1 MSVEE
6 IEDFLGGKYKNKS
19 VEDVMEDFGCPT
31 NTDNPF
37 RVFLRMNNA
46 GLLINNTAGRS
57 LPYNRLPYNRLPSI
71 DEQEDKVP
79 VQSSVDSSENSS
91 GSC

>member
-1 MSVEE
+1 
-6 IEDFLGGKYKNKS
+6 
-19 VEDVMEDFGCPT
+19 MEDFGCPT